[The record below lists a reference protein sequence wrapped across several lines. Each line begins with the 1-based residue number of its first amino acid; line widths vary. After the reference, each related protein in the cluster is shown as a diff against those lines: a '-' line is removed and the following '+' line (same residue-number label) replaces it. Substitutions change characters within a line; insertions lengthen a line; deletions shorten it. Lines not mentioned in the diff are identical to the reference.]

1 MNFEE
6 KALQNDNLDEEEFKL
21 PEELLLNSMLLF
33 EEEDSSFEQ
42 EMAQESEEASKA
54 DQSGALNTEESEA
67 LNKDSKD
74 NRSETGDAGESD
86 KKYVLELDAE
96 KKENYYQQ
104 VKKELSMYM
113 LKRQQITE
121 SLRYKRI
128 FDKKT
133 RFDEES
139 KGFSQKFGN
148 ICEDKSEKKN
158 ILNKFK
164 QRSERGTIS
173 KEYGRPEG
181 HPIKRLID
189 IDGLRISDERP
200 SSGLIKDFDK
210 RRLYKRLGEEK
221 QGYVLRKAEGFE
233 KLGIEDEKKKKP
245 CIDENRKKELN
256 TGIER
261 KREPLIDRWKELN
274 TGIERKREPLI
285 DRWKELNTGTER
297 KREPLIDRWEEFYD
311 GKERERKLFFGKVE
325 KKELYIGEEKKKSQ
339 CNEKEKKPDIEK
351 KKKKEDMCLI
361 TEKQTLKPSDTALF
375 LRRAFSLD
383 CDGFESRKDKLSLDD
398 RHKKKYDGFSMKI

>member
-256 TGIER
+256 TG
-261 KREPLIDRWKELN
+261 
-274 TGIERKREPLI
+274 
-285 DRWKELNTGTER
+285 TER

>member
-67 LNKDSKD
+67 LNKDSKN

-261 KREPLIDRWKELN
+261 KREPLIDRW
-274 TGIERKREPLI
+274 
-285 DRWKELNTGTER
+285 
-297 KREPLIDRWEEFYD
+297 EEFYD

>member
-261 KREPLIDRWKELN
+261 KREPLIDRWKE
-274 TGIERKREPLI
+274 
-285 DRWKELNTGTER
+285 
-297 KREPLIDRWEEFYD
+297 FYD

>member
-67 LNKDSKD
+67 LNKDSKN

-256 TGIER
+256 TG
-261 KREPLIDRWKELN
+261 
-274 TGIERKREPLI
+274 
-285 DRWKELNTGTER
+285 TER

>member
-233 KLGIEDEKKKKP
+233 KLGIEDEKKKSRVLMK
-245 CIDENRKKELN
+245 
-256 TGIER
+256 
-261 KREPLIDRWKELN
+261 
-274 TGIERKREPLI
+274 
-285 DRWKELNTGTER
+285 
-297 KREPLIDRWEEFYD
+297 
-311 GKERERKLFFGKVE
+311 
-325 KKELYIGEEKKKSQ
+325 
-339 CNEKEKKPDIEK
+339 IEK
-351 KKKKEDMCLI
+351 K
-361 TEKQTLKPSDTALF
+361 S
-375 LRRAFSLD
+375 
-383 CDGFESRKDKLSLDD
+383 
-398 RHKKKYDGFSMKI
+398 